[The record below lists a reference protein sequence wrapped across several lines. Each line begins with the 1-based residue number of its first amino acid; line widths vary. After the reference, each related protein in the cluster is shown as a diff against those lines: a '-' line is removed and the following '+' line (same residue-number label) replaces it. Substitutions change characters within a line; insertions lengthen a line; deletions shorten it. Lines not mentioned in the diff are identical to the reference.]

1 LKKRRLSAAIGL
13 VLGSFPTLASAQAPS
28 ASAPAAASSAAPVS
42 VASIGE
48 PCVEKLPADKA
59 RPKLKESLP
68 SRALSGHALTLT
80 LEIEHGKGETVLP
93 SGLSPQASSKAL
105 EALERSGL
113 YLPDPDGGA
122 GPVVERRE
130 AGENATTTVKV
141 SFVPLPEKPGR
152 NQFVI
157 PPLPI
162 TVARASGDVMVLCT
176 DPHRVTVEDPI
187 ANTPNAKPRE
197 NPAPR
202 PQIEVWTAA
211 KTATIVAAIALVV
224 GALLAWM
231 IGKWLRRPR
240 PVPPPPPPR
249 LPWEVALE
257 ELYDL
262 RHAGLLTEQRYAEHY
277 DRVSDTL
284 RKYLGARYGFD
295 GLESTTREALS
306 VLRKVTPR
314 IAVLDTVESFLR
326 DADLV
331 KFARF
336 TPSEADCVLSLSRA
350 EEIVRTTVPPPTEAA
365 APVNAETAESAS

>member
-1 LKKRRLSAAIGL
+1 VRRAWLFLTG
-13 VLGSFPTLASAQAPS
+13 TLAFGVISGNARAQAPS
-28 ASAPAAASSAAPVS
+28 ASVAPSAAPIS
-42 VASIGE
+42 VASVGDQ
-48 PCVEKLPADKA
+48 CVEKLPADKP
-59 RPKLKESLP
+59 RPKMKETLP
-68 SRALSGHALTLT
+68 SRGLSGHALTLT

-93 SGLSPQASSKAL
+93 SGLSPQASSKSL

-130 AGENATTTVKV
+130 SGENATTTVKV

-152 NQFVI
+152 NQLFI

-162 TVARASGDVMVLCT
+162 TIARASGDVMVLCT
-176 DPHRVTVEDPI
+176 DPHRVTIEDPI
-187 ANTPNAKPRE
+187 ANTPNAKPKD
-197 NPAPR
+197 NPPPR

-224 GALLAWM
+224 GALSAWL

-240 PVPPPPPPR
+240 PLPPAPPPR

-306 VLRKVTPR
+306 VLRKLSPR
-314 IAVLDTVESFLR
+314 IPVLDTIESFLR

-350 EEIVRTTVPPPTEAA
+350 EEIVRTTVPPPTAA
-365 APVNAETAESAS
+365 HAPSSETVEGTS